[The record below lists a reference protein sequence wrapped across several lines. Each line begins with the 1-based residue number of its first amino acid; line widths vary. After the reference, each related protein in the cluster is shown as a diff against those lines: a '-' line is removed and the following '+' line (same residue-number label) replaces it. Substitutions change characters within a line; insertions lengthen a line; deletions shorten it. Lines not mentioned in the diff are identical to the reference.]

1 MPPVFLFWSKH
12 SFLSSST
19 SSSLW
24 WSPSSSISN
33 GCSWS
38 RMQEKEKKGQLAL
51 ERSRARHHFSSNCGE
66 IATLQEIHK
75 LLLVLRDVHF
85 NDLFQMHNELF
96 ELHCDVLWW
105 IQSSLMF
112 KWINPRAFRTK
123 SMIDHWLVA
132 HSKSFNTGLTFWLSI
147 SIISNSLLWSPDK
160 LWLPL
165 KGSSAFGQ
173 EARRVGKRDSVT

>member
-1 MPPVFLFWSKH
+1 
-12 SFLSSST
+12 
-19 SSSLW
+19 
-24 WSPSSSISN
+24 
-33 GCSWS
+33 
-38 RMQEKEKKGQLAL
+38 MQEKEKEKKGQLAL

-112 KWINPRAFRTK
+112 K
-123 SMIDHWLVA
+123 
-132 HSKSFNTGLTFWLSI
+132 
-147 SIISNSLLWSPDK
+147 
-160 LWLPL
+160 
-165 KGSSAFGQ
+165 
-173 EARRVGKRDSVT
+173 